1 MSLNKKCLLAALY
14 FANRIIQRD
23 FPLRAYVAPNVGD
36 PFMGAHSFS
45 SVNALYLHGVRHPN
59 LLTGACYQD
68 CHAFVR
74 YAVAL
79 SKDGAQPDCGEPTAG
94 VAGPRQASPAN
105 PSGHMRRCETG
116 SCFLTPLFVILAARV
131 RRCFRR

>member
-1 MSLNKKCLLAALY
+1 MSLNKKRPLAALY

-45 SVNALYLHGVRHPN
+45 SVNALYLHSVRHPN

-68 CHAFVR
+68 CHVFVR
-74 YAVAL
+74 YAIAFGKNMTKKL
-79 SKDGAQPDCGEPTAG
+79 ARINAEGRAGAVSFTC
-94 VAGPRQASPAN
+94 V
-105 PSGHMRRCETG
+105 RR
-116 SCFLTPLFVILAARV
+116 RV
-131 RRCFRR
+131 RDRRLVDLLWRISSERF